1 MTLIPDELADLVR
14 RPLFASLGTIR
25 PDNTVQVSPMW
36 FDFEDGTLRFTHT
49 NKRAKFRNLQVNPAM
64 SLMIFDPDQPN
75 RYIELRGALSEI
87 IPDPEGAYYVH
98 LGRRY
103 GEPDTQPP
111 ANKADRVVLV
121 MSIHHVTGK
130 NH

>member
-36 FDFEDGTLRFTHT
+36 FDYEDGTLRFTHT
-49 NKRAKFRNLQVNPAM
+49 NKRAKFRNLQANPAM
-64 SLMIFDPDQPN
+64 SLMIFDPDEPN
-75 RYIELRGALSEI
+75 RYIELRGALAEA
-87 IPDPEGAYYVH
+87 IPDPEGDYYVH

-103 GEPDTQPP
+103 GDPDTQPP
-111 ANKADRVVLV
+111 ANKADRVILV
-121 MSIHHVTGK
+121 MSVDHVTGK